1 MECFQCTPGNY
12 KGLKRKFKWNG
23 PWKVRERLRKKRANQ
38 WSWMLVEGTR
48 PENVAGLAANP
59 PHTLQIQYIL
69 YSLQFLFLKHT
80 LQIQSVLYDL
90 ISVTILVSTLS
101 TNLLKG
107 PFLLFPTIVQ
117 FFSIYYNLWFS
128 VSPIVSH
135 KMPIRWAMKRIWYV
149 CTHCFALCQ
158 IGERCSEWGG
168 FACFCG
174 SLNCLSTLCLHP
186 LPQCWPPKTKAKT

>member
-1 MECFQCTPGNY
+1 M
-12 KGLKRKFKWNG
+12 KWSVKSKRTI
-23 PWKVRERLRKKRANQ
+23 EEKRANQ

-59 PHTLQIQYIL
+59 PHTLQIHSFL
-69 YSLQFLFLKHT
+69 YSLQFLFFKHT
-80 LQIQSVLYDL
+80 YDL
-90 ISVTILVSTLS
+90 ISVTILVHEYSVSYICTVLS
-101 TNLLKG
+101 L
-107 PFLLFPTIVQ
+107 
-117 FFSIYYNLWFS
+117 YYNLWFS

-135 KMPIRWAMKRIWYV
+135 KMLIRWAMKRIWYA

-174 SLNCLSTLCLHP
+174 SLNCLSTLWIRP
-186 LPQCWPPKTKAKT
+186 LPQCWPLI